1 MSVESNQAITLDLVL
16 LRFLD
21 LLSSLMGL
29 VLVLRYWVESRS
41 KRKAKAAISLKTV
54 AEMFLC
60 IM

>member
-29 VLVLRYWVESRS
+29 VLVLRY
-41 KRKAKAAISLKTV
+41 
-54 AEMFLC
+54 
-60 IM
+60 